1 MLFYI
6 AIVLLI
12 IMSIG
17 NIALGVYLHYYE
29 KKYGWNIEEKDTYDI
44 FS

>member
-17 NIALGVYLHYYE
+17 NIVLGLYLHHYE
-29 KKYGWNIEEKDTYDI
+29 KKYGWNIDERDTYDI
-44 FS
+44 YL